1 MLTFR
6 EQVWRLFCAFRG
18 LGAREVVLSLVFAV
32 VGFVAIGTLTALW
45 QNTLFTRMTPTAGY
59 EYALLAAQSLLGGLY
74 FGVRT
79 PACAL
84 KTAGSGGILGF
95 LGVAC
100 PVCNKLLLAVFGSGL
115 LLSYFEPVRLYV
127 GLLGTVILFWAV
139 SRKLVLRAPA
149 TLAHA

>member
-1 MLTFR
+1 MPTIR
-6 EQVWRLFCAFRG
+6 QRVKQLFCALGG
-18 LGAREVVLSLVFAV
+18 LSASEVAFSFLFTAA
-32 VGFVAIGTLTALW
+32 GFVAVGTLTALW
-45 QNTLFTRMTPTAGY
+45 QNPLFTRMTPTAGY

-84 KTAGSGGILGF
+84 KAAGSGGVLGF

-100 PVCNKLLLAVFGSGL
+100 PVCNKLLLAAFGSGL

-139 SRKLVLRAPA
+139 GQKLALRVPVALSPI
-149 TLAHA
+149 

>member
-1 MLTFR
+1 MLTSR
-6 EQVWRLFCAFRG
+6 QQVERLLCAVRG
-18 LGAREVVLSLVFAV
+18 LSAREVVFSLLFATA
-32 VGFVAIGTLTALW
+32 GFVAIGTLTALW

-59 EYALLAAQSLLGGLY
+59 EYALLAAQCLLGGLY

-84 KTAGSGGILGF
+84 KAAGSGGILGF

-127 GLLGTVILFWAV
+127 GLLGTVILIWAV
-139 SRKLVLRAPA
+139 GQKLVLRAPA
-149 TLAHA
+149 TLSRV